1 MVLERIACHAY
12 LELGGFV
19 IGPSVVTSTLG
30 RVRGGDA
37 SPLASA
43 RHFYGKEIPMLM
55 TSDADSVTTG
65 TMNKMLLRVG
75 EAAELLSVSRW
86 TIYRWVEEGR
96 LRGTKIG
103 KGSVRIFRDS
113 IMSLIE
119 ANQSDM
125 AGAWQ
130 SSKHS

>member
-1 MVLERIACHAY
+1 MTDEANRAL
-12 LELGGFV
+12 
-19 IGPSVVTSTLG
+19 TDT
-30 RVRGGDA
+30 
-37 SPLASA
+37 
-43 RHFYGKEIPMLM
+43 KEK
-55 TSDADSVTTG
+55 T
-65 TMNKMLLRVG
+65 LLRVG
-75 EAAELLSVSRW
+75 EAAAVLSVSRW

-113 IMSLIE
+113 ITSLIE

-130 SSKHS
+130 SAKHS